1 MDNTVGSIGNP
12 FKQNT
17 YILGLWSADG
27 YHRTSSFG
35 LTTVYPNLASKF
47 QDFLLACLPP
57 ERLRLR
63 IYRGQI
69 DQIDTSWYC
78 GNDIA
83 FCQGHKIKNPAY
95 QIYVNSRPLLR
106 KVKNEVKLRK
116 NISKNLIPNFFAG
129 RFDGDGSVDKSK
141 TKHLRIV
148 YGPRKEAEIDQR
160 LLAKVNITK
169 TSIYHYKQAGTF
181 VLYVWRAQTP
191 RFISMVQSESLKLKG
206 LLITP

>member
-12 FKQNT
+12 FKQNA

-35 LTTVYPNLASKF
+35 LTTVYPNLANRF
-47 QDFLLACLPP
+47 QEFLLSCLPP

-63 IYRGQI
+63 IYRGRI
-69 DQIDTSWYC
+69 ENIDTSWYC
-78 GNDIA
+78 GKDIA
-83 FCQGHKIKNPAY
+83 FSQGHKIKNPAY

-106 KVKNEVKLRK
+106 KVKKAVKLRK
-116 NISKNLIPNFFAG
+116 NISKDLIPNFFAG
-129 RFDGDGSVDKSK
+129 RFDGDGSIDGSKSK
-141 TKHLRIV
+141 DLRIV
-148 YGPRKEAEIDQR
+148 YGFRSEAQIDQQ
-160 LLAKVNITK
+160 LLAKIGIKK

-181 VLYVWRAQTP
+181 VLYVWRAQTS
-191 RFISMVQSESLKLKG
+191 RFVSLTQSESLKLKG